1 MRLKLTIL
9 GHEVWCLELDRDEP
23 GDFDFLQDE
32 EDEDYDEDEEYE
44 EEDEG
49 EEEEESL
56 LAFRWGY
63 PATFERKI
71 FSPVNS
77 EGKLFSWP
85 KDVLGF
91 PLFP

>member
-23 GDFDFLQDE
+23 GEFDFLEDDEEEYDDE
-32 EDEDYDEDEEYE
+32 EDEEYDEDED
-44 EEDEG
+44 EED
-49 EEEEESL
+49 SL

-63 PATFERKI
+63 PATFERKV
-71 FSPVNS
+71 FSPDNT
-77 EGKLFSWP
+77 EGRLFAWP
-85 KDVLGF
+85 KDVSGL

>member
-23 GDFDFLQDE
+23 GDFDFLA
-32 EDEDYDEDEEYE
+32 DEDEEEYDEYE
-44 EEDEG
+44 DG

-63 PATFERKI
+63 PATFERQV
-71 FSPVNS
+71 FSPVDT
-77 EGKLFSWP
+77 EGKLFAWP
-85 KDVLGF
+85 KDVSGA

>member
-23 GDFDFLQDE
+23 GDFDFLADEDE
-32 EDEDYDEDEEYE
+32 EEYDEDE
-44 EEDEG
+44 DG

-63 PATFERKI
+63 PATFERQV
-71 FSPVNS
+71 FSPVDT
-77 EGKLFSWP
+77 EGKLFAWP
-85 KDVLGF
+85 KDVSGA